1 MYDCIS
7 LMIEMISWD
16 LIRLYNFQDR
26 FRMSSYQCILTSYL
40 EIKLENFIQIFYH
53 LVTIDWYISSS
64 IWVDWSHFQS
74 KLVCIVWPE
83 SMGSCYT
90 QISSDQA
97 WMLDLGDKTAY
108 FWVTFAQYAS
118 FPIFWCLLKFGDPC
132 SSCSSRI

>member
-53 LVTIDWYISSS
+53 LVTID
-64 IWVDWSHFQS
+64 
-74 KLVCIVWPE
+74 
-83 SMGSCYT
+83 
-90 QISSDQA
+90 
-97 WMLDLGDKTAY
+97 
-108 FWVTFAQYAS
+108 
-118 FPIFWCLLKFGDPC
+118 
-132 SSCSSRI
+132 